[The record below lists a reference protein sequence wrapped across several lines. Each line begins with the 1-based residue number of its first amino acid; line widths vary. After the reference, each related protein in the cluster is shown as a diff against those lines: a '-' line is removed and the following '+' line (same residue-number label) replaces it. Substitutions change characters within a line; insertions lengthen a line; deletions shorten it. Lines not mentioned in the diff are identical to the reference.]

1 MNFELELDRVAELI
15 QKEKAKRVCIQLA
28 DGLKPK
34 AKEIVDFLKEKTGA
48 TVFVWYG
55 SCYGACDVPKID
67 EHFDLLVQFGHREL
81 KKND

>member
-1 MNFELELDRVAELI
+1 MNFKLELDKVAELI

-34 AKEIVDFLKEKTGA
+34 AKEIVDFLEEKTDA
-48 TVFVWYG
+48 TIFIWYG

-67 EHFDLLVQFGHREL
+67 ESFDLLVQFGHKEF